1 MTCYTTDEWEELA
14 KAAADKIG
22 PTETERLRGA
32 LHTLSGKGW
41 DRASIVLG
49 FAFARGLAFDESLA
63 LANQTR
69 YPVLGLPV
77 NKRKLRT

>member
-1 MTCYTTDEWEELA
+1 MVATTEDQLSEAWS
-14 KAAADKIG
+14 AADKIG